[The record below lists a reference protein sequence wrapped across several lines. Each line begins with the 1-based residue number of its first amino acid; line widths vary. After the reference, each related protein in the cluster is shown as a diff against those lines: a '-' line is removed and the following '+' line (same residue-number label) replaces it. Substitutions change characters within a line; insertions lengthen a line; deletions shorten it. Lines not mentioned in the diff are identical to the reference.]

1 MGDMGLIIV
10 DTSVW
15 IRHSERPNRVLLEY
29 METPEVL
36 MHPMA
41 LGELACGMF
50 SRRDERFRTWR
61 SLPRAP
67 VHDHDDVIEWI
78 ESERLM
84 GRGIGFID
92 AHLLYSTVRR
102 PGTRLWTH
110 DKRLEGL
117 ARRFGVAHPRRD

>member
-1 MGDMGLIIV
+1 MIVV

-15 IRHSERPNRVLLEY
+15 INHLNRSNPTLDMLLRKRTA
-29 METPEVL
+29 M

-41 LGELACGMF
+41 LGELVCGMF
-50 SRRDERFRTWR
+50 SNRSDQLRDWR
-61 SLPRAP
+61 ALPSARL
-67 VHDHDDVIEWI
+67 HDHDDVIDWI
-78 ESERLM
+78 EVEHLM

-110 DKRLEGL
+110 DKRLEDL
-117 ARRFGVAHPRRD
+117 AVRFGVAHPRNP

>member
-1 MGDMGLIIV
+1 ME
-10 DTSVW
+10 TSVW
-15 IRHSERPNRVLLEY
+15 VDRLHRPDATLDMHVRKRTA
-29 METPEVL
+29 M

-50 SRRDERFRTWR
+50 SDRDRRFRTWR

-67 VHDHDDVIEWI
+67 VHDHDEVVEWI

>member
-1 MGDMGLIIV
+1 MILV

-15 IRHSERPNRVLLEY
+15 IRHSQRPNRVLSEY
-29 METPEVL
+29 LETPEIL
-36 MHPMA
+36 MHPMV

-50 SRRDERFRTWR
+50 SRRDSRFRVWQA
-61 SLPRAP
+61 LPRAP
-67 VHDHDDVIEWI
+67 LHDHDDVIDWI

-92 AHLLYSTVRR
+92 AHLLYSTLRR

-110 DKRLEGL
+110 DKNLERL
-117 ARRFGVAHPRRD
+117 AVAFDVAHPRNN

>member
-1 MGDMGLIIV
+1 MIIV

-15 IRHSERPNRVLLEY
+15 VDHHRQPDPTLDMYARKRTV
-29 METPEVL
+29 M
-36 MHPMA
+36 MHPLV

-50 SRRDERFRTWR
+50 SRRDEHLKDWR

-67 VHDHDDVIEWI
+67 LHDHDEVIGWI

-92 AHLLYSTVRR
+92 AHLLYSTVRQ
-102 PGTRLWTH
+102 PGTRLWTR
-110 DKRLEGL
+110 DKRLEDL
-117 ARRFGVAHPRRD
+117 ARRFGVAHLRDD

>member
-67 VHDHDDVIEWI
+67 LHDHDEVVGWI

-117 ARRFGVAHPRRD
+117 ARRFGVAHPRIA

>member
-1 MGDMGLIIV
+1 M
-10 DTSVW
+10 
-15 IRHSERPNRVLLEY
+15 
-29 METPEVL
+29 

-41 LGELACGMF
+41 LGELVCGMF
-50 SRRDERFRTWR
+50 SNRPDQTLRDLAGTC
-61 SLPRAP
+61 RARP
-67 VHDHDDVIEWI
+67 CTIMMTSSTGSKPEH
-78 ESERLM
+78 LM

-92 AHLLYSTVRR
+92 AHLLYSTLRR

>member
-1 MGDMGLIIV
+1 MTIV

-15 IRHSERPNRVLLEY
+15 IDHQRRSEPMLDEFARERAV
-29 METPEVL
+29 M
-36 MHPMA
+36 MHPLV
-41 LGELACGMF
+41 LGELACGTF
-50 SRRDERFRTWR
+50 SDRDRHFRTWR
-61 SLPRAP
+61 SLPQAP
-67 VHDHDDVIEWI
+67 LHDHDEVVGWI

-110 DKRLEGL
+110 DKRLEGI
-117 ARRFGVAHPRRD
+117 ARRLGVAHPRRD